1 MIHLSKYIACICE
14 GSAER
19 AIIKI
24 LLDKNRLIFTWD
36 DLLDGEILRCRNAK
50 NAPLEKTE
58 DEKKFEEQHLRKA
71 FTDRITVLRVL
82 DSRREEF
89 KLSKAYASKID
100 VVNVITAPEIEMLVI
115 FTEGKYEEYKKSKKK
130 PSAFC
135 KEDLRIAD
143 VKSTHF
149 VESYFADINVLIK
162 AIREYQRVSRI
173 QRGEYAL
180 ADLLKE

>member
-50 NAPLEKTE
+50 
-58 DEKKFEEQHLRKA
+58 KFEEQHLRKG

>member
-50 NAPLEKTE
+50 
-58 DEKKFEEQHLRKA
+58 KFEEQHLRKG

-149 VESYFADINVLIK
+149 VESYFADINDLI
-162 AIREYQRVSRI
+162 RVSRKT
-173 QRGEYAL
+173 RT
-180 ADLLKE
+180 

>member
-50 NAPLEKTE
+50 
-58 DEKKFEEQHLRKA
+58 KFEEQHLRKG

-130 PSAFC
+130 PSVFC

>member
-50 NAPLEKTE
+50 
-58 DEKKFEEQHLRKA
+58 KFEEQHLRKG

-89 KLSKAYASKID
+89 KLSKAYASKIY